1 MTDCGYFSLELKQL
15 GFCSSPVFLQTLGP
29 RFPNERRTLLR
40 SEKRT
45 AGRPSG
51 SSSPRPS
58 GDVFYVGS
66 DSEAARPEEPDGC
79 GPSPGCDLDNFKMVT
94 SFLSATPR
102 RSGVSPCVGGS
113 DTNSSGCAHASGA
126 RAQRGKDARVDA
138 PPPGLYGDRSAL
150 PPNPAAS
157 SLNCKKTSKA
167 LDSPIVRL
175 TSQNVEKNFTHPLS
189 CYWCLLIIDDFAHTN
204 NRPLLACVCVLLG
217 AAEAARAAS
226 LTEPFGSFQ
235 SPDFPASYPDD
246 TRRRWE
252 IRVPHGFRVRL
263 HFSHFDLEPSDSCQY
278 DYVRVEAGGGAS
290 PLGVFCGGDALD
302 PEKVP
307 GPAPLASPGN
317 VLSVVFSSDFSNQ
330 ENFSG
335 FRAHYSAA
343 DVDECTEGVDGR
355 DACDHLCHNYVGGF
369 YCSCR
374 NGYLLHRDKRTCAVE
389 CSGLVFS
396 ERIGSVSSVN
406 FPSSYPKSS
415 ECSYFIRVAPGLK
428 LRLHFDHTFDVEDH
442 PEVTCPYDYV
452 KIRAATGEFG
462 PFCGRQSPGDI
473 QTDTN
478 TVAIL
483 FHSDDTGENIGW
495 RITYTAEGWLDT
507 HTHTLYVSLSLSAVV
522 LLFFVVVPG
531 VAGKN
536 PFCLTIV
543 LRQSLGNFR
552 FRSEDGLE
560 TPSTSNK
567 SSADKLPFCRFLCRF
582 YFAETV
588 SQCSSPAPGANATV
602 TPLRSEYSSGDRVR
616 VLCSPGFA
624 LIKDGERVDGEF
636 ELRCQQDGTW
646 NATLPVCQRVDCG
659 CPAVVGGAEV
669 VLGNHDNGTRFG
681 AAARYVCE
689 ERHRQIHPEHA
700 CGRPS
705 RPLAV
710 QVKRIVGGRAAE
722 PGNFPW
728 QVLLSV
734 EDLSRVPAERWFGSG
749 ALLSDTWILTA
760 AHVLRSR
767 RRDARV
773 VPVAPEHVKVLAGV
787 VDVSDKQASAG
798 LAVSQV
804 LIHPDFR
811 PSDFDNDVALVKLS
825 VRVELNNAVRP
836 VCLPPQSDAPT
847 PQPHSLGVVAGW
859 GVSHPDVTSNLL
871 QFVRLPVVPQDEC
884 RASYAAR
891 AGGYN
896 ISDNM
901 FCAGF
906 YEGGRDTCLGDSGG
920 AFVAQDPVSRQWA
933 VLGLV
938 SWAGPEECGSL
949 RVYGVYTRVN
959 KYLKWIQERLL
970 VVI

>member
-1 MTDCGYFSLELKQL
+1 M
-15 GFCSSPVFLQTLGP
+15 
-29 RFPNERRTLLR
+29 
-40 SEKRT
+40 
-45 AGRPSG
+45 
-51 SSSPRPS
+51 
-58 GDVFYVGS
+58 
-66 DSEAARPEEPDGC
+66 
-79 GPSPGCDLDNFKMVT
+79 
-94 SFLSATPR
+94 
-102 RSGVSPCVGGS
+102 
-113 DTNSSGCAHASGA
+113 
-126 RAQRGKDARVDA
+126 
-138 PPPGLYGDRSAL
+138 
-150 PPNPAAS
+150 
-157 SLNCKKTSKA
+157 
-167 LDSPIVRL
+167 
-175 TSQNVEKNFTHPLS
+175 
-189 CYWCLLIIDDFAHTN
+189 
-204 NRPLLACVCVLLG
+204 RPLLVCVCVLLG
-217 AAEAARAAS
+217 AAEASRAAS

-290 PLGVFCGGDALD
+290 PLGVFCGGDASD

-343 DVDECTEGVDGR
+343 DVDECAEGVDGR

-374 NGYLLHRDKRTCAVE
+374 HGYLLHRDKRTCAVE

-452 KIRAATGEFG
+452 KIRAAAGEFG

-495 RITYTAEGWLDT
+495 RITYTAED
-507 HTHTLYVSLSLSAVV
+507 S
-522 LLFFVVVPG
+522 
-531 VAGKN
+531 
-536 PFCLTIV
+536 
-543 LRQSLGNFR
+543 
-552 FRSEDGLE
+552 
-560 TPSTSNK
+560 K
-567 SSADKLPFCRFLCRF
+567 SVF
-582 YFAETV
+582 
-588 SQCSSPAPGANATV
+588 SPAANATV

-616 VLCSPGFA
+616 VSCWPGFA

-669 VLGNHDNGTRFG
+669 ELGNHDNGSRFG

-734 EDLSRVPAERWFGSG
+734 EDLSRVPAERRFGSG
-749 ALLSDTWILTA
+749 ALLSDTWVLTA

-767 RRDARV
+767 RRDGRV

-787 VDVSDKQASAG
+787 VDVRDKQASAG

-825 VRVELNNAVRP
+825 VRVELNDAVRP
-836 VCLPPQSDAPT
+836 VCLPPQGDAPT
-847 PQPHSLGVVAGW
+847 PLPHSLGVVAGW

-933 VLGLV
+933 ALGLV
-938 SWAGPEECGSL
+938 SWAGPEECGSR